1 MVENA
6 RAALLGATAALVV
19 GLTAWMAAQAPPAA
33 PAGQDDAQVRAGAT
47 LFRERCADCHGADGK
62 GVAGHDL
69 TRLWSAGATDAR
81 VFQTIRGGV
90 PNTIMPSS
98 TAPDDQ
104 LWALV
109 AYLRSVSGVPAVG
122 TVSGN
127 LEKGERL
134 FETSCAGCH
143 RINGRGG
150 RLGPDL
156 SRVRLSRDQL
166 TLAIRNPS
174 ASLAAGFEPVTL
186 VTRDGRRIRA
196 VRKSEDAFSVQVMD
210 TGERL
215 QGYLKSDL
223 SDVVRETAS
232 VMPAFGTDK
241 LSDGDLDDLL
251 RFVLTPRPG
260 VPAAS
265 FAAPAVQDRAAAG
278 VTYQDLLAGYRSP
291 TAWPLFS
298 GDFSGQ
304 RHSPLTQITAGN
316 VHRLTTRWTFQT
328 GIVPRR
334 GFEGTPLV
342 VDGVMYLTGPF
353 ASAWAL
359 DARTGRPFWRYR
371 RELPN
376 DLTYGAISPVNRGFG
391 ILGDRLFMVTPDAH
405 VVSLDAKTGAVL
417 WDTTMAD
424 YKIGY
429 AATAAPLVIDG
440 KVIVGISGGD
450 FPTRGFLDA
459 YDPATGARLWRF
471 YTVPAAG
478 EPGSDT
484 WPSSESMTRGGGA
497 TWVTGSYDPDLN
509 LLYWGTGNPN
519 PLYYGNDRRGS
530 NLYTASLIAIDAA
543 TGTLRW
549 HHQFTPHDIHDW
561 DSNHVPVLAEVPIGG
576 QPRRVVMVANRNG
589 FFYVFD
595 RATGRLLVGKP
606 FSDTTW
612 ARELDAN
619 GHPIVLND
627 GSKGCLPDQ
636 WGSTNYMPPSYDAA
650 RRLFFVTV
658 RETCAEYR
666 PVKEEIVP
674 GRISNSGTVLRDA
687 ARSYGV
693 LRAIDP
699 VTVERKWEF
708 RYPTPTMAGVMST
721 ASGVVFAG
729 DNEGNFMAFDAR
741 TGKNL
746 WFFPTGA
753 PIWGAAPMTF
763 MLDGRQH
770 VVIGSGTTVTA
781 FALPQE

>member
-166 TLAIRNPS
+166 TLAIRNPR

-251 RFVLTPRPG
+251 RFLLTLRPGGRLPASMHPRSRLAPRPASRIRICSRAI
-260 VPAAS
+260 AA
-265 FAAPAVQDRAAAG
+265 
-278 VTYQDLLAGYRSP
+278 
-291 TAWPLFS
+291 
-298 GDFSGQ
+298 
-304 RHSPLTQITAGN
+304 
-316 VHRLTTRWTFQT
+316 
-328 GIVPRR
+328 PRR
-334 GFEGTPLV
+334 GRC
-342 VDGVMYLTGPF
+342 
-353 ASAWAL
+353 S
-359 DARTGRPFWRYR
+359 
-371 RELPN
+371 
-376 DLTYGAISPVNRGFG
+376 
-391 ILGDRLFMVTPDAH
+391 
-405 VVSLDAKTGAVL
+405 
-417 WDTTMAD
+417 
-424 YKIGY
+424 
-429 AATAAPLVIDG
+429 
-440 KVIVGISGGD
+440 
-450 FPTRGFLDA
+450 
-459 YDPATGARLWRF
+459 PATTAVSGTARSPRSRPATFTGSPRSGRF
-471 YTVPAAG
+471 R
-478 EPGSDT
+478 PGSFRGAASRGRH
-484 WPSSESMTRGGGA
+484 SS
-497 TWVTGSYDPDLN
+497 
-509 LLYWGTGNPN
+509 
-519 PLYYGNDRRGS
+519 
-530 NLYTASLIAIDAA
+530 
-543 TGTLRW
+543 
-549 HHQFTPHDIHDW
+549 
-561 DSNHVPVLAEVPIGG
+561 
-576 QPRRVVMVANRNG
+576 
-589 FFYVFD
+589 
-595 RATGRLLVGKP
+595 
-606 FSDTTW
+606 
-612 ARELDAN
+612 
-619 GHPIVLND
+619 
-627 GSKGCLPDQ
+627 
-636 WGSTNYMPPSYDAA
+636 
-650 RRLFFVTV
+650 
-658 RETCAEYR
+658 
-666 PVKEEIVP
+666 
-674 GRISNSGTVLRDA
+674 
-687 ARSYGV
+687 
-693 LRAIDP
+693 
-699 VTVERKWEF
+699 
-708 RYPTPTMAGVMST
+708 ST
-721 ASGVVFAG
+721 A
-729 DNEGNFMAFDAR
+729 
-741 TGKNL
+741 
-746 WFFPTGA
+746 
-753 PIWGAAPMTF
+753 
-763 MLDGRQH
+763 
-770 VVIGSGTTVTA
+770 
-781 FALPQE
+781 